1 MKKNSNEN
9 EKYQGATSMKFI
21 KLDESFSEN
30 KESNNFEMGTAKL
43 DLNINFDK
51 DDIAI
56 EDDNDCKKANVKNDT
71 KENKIKIA
79 NKSEK
84 KNINS
89 QKDYTKNFNK
99 ISDNNNVNNANNKL
113 VNYSSNENIKTSNSV
128 DVHNMKNKYDLSFN
142 NLVYDTLD
150 ESVCDTLV
158 NYLINKINLF
168 LLNRKEI

>member
-1 MKKNSNEN
+1 MP
-9 EKYQGATSMKFI
+9 
-21 KLDESFSEN
+21 
-30 KESNNFEMGTAKL
+30 
-43 DLNINFDK
+43 INPK
-51 DDIAI
+51 
-56 EDDNDCKKANVKNDT
+56 
-71 KENKIKIA
+71 
-79 NKSEK
+79 K

>member
-84 KNINS
+84 K
-89 QKDYTKNFNK
+89 
-99 ISDNNNVNNANNKL
+99 
-113 VNYSSNENIKTSNSV
+113 
-128 DVHNMKNKYDLSFN
+128 KYKFSKRLYEKF
-142 NLVYDTLD
+142 
-150 ESVCDTLV
+150 
-158 NYLINKINLF
+158 
-168 LLNRKEI
+168 